1 MRVIIAKDQ
10 KAFVDH
16 YIVRGKVF
24 IIEQEIDWALEVD
37 DWDYDA
43 TLFVLY
49 DGDQAIG
56 AARLYKNKVGR
67 VAVLKEHRHKKA
79 GTLLMDALEKYAI
92 DNGIES
98 LELGAQCYIIPFYEK
113 LGYTAYGDVFLD
125 ADIEHRMM
133 RKRLSKLDN

>member
-1 MRVIIAKDQ
+1 MKVVIAKDQ
-10 KAFVDH
+10 RTFVDH
-16 YIVRGKVF
+16 YLIRGKVF
-24 IIEQEIDWALEVD
+24 VVEQAIDWALEVD

-49 DGDQAIG
+49 DKGVAIG

-67 VAVLKEHRHKKA
+67 VAVLKEHRHKNA
-79 GTLLMDALEKYAI
+79 GSLLMAAVEKYALEKGL
-92 DNGIES
+92 DC

-113 LGYTAYGDVFLD
+113 LGYEAYGEVFLD

-133 RKRLSKLDN
+133 MKKLTKLND